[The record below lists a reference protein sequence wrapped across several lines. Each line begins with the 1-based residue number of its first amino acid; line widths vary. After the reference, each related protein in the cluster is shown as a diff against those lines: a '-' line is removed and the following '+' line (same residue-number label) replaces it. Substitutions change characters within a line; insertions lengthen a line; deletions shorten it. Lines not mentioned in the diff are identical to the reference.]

1 MFTVRDRCPVDNEP
15 RMSVGVS
22 MLDAMIDEHTT
33 LQPHPT
39 CWVDGM
45 DASAPFTLTQAREGG
60 VTANRVSCLVR
71 AGVLRRLLKGVYV
84 AAPVPDSLDLRIA
97 ALRLVV
103 PVDGVIVDRT
113 AGWLHGADVLAPGSH
128 QTVPQVS
135 VYLDR
140 HRRLRNDVAQ
150 SGHRGL
156 RVEDILETG
165 GLRVT
170 TPIRTAWDLG
180 RLLQRDQA
188 FSGMDGMLHLRI
200 FTKDEFLAGIQ
211 RFRGMRGVVQLRQ
224 LAPLTD
230 HRAESPPESILR
242 LRWLETQ
249 LPSPEPQLWVVTEF
263 GELLGR
269 LDLANAEHRIY
280 AEYDGAAWHR
290 SDQDRAHDAVRRY
303 RIDDDGWHGEVFVDS
318 DLFGRSADP
327 WSKLRRLM
335 IPGPRR
341 TA

>member
-1 MFTVRDRCPVDNEP
+1 VDSRP
-15 RMSVGVS
+15 RMSEAVRIIDS
-22 MLDAMIDEHTT
+22 MIDEHTT
-33 LQPHPT
+33 LVSRPA
-39 CWVDGM
+39 CWVEGV
-45 DASAPFTLTQAREGG
+45 DASFPFTLGQAREAGL
-60 VTANRVSCLVR
+60 TPNRLTGLVR

-84 AAPVPDSLDLRIA
+84 AERVPDSLSLRVA

-128 QTVPQVS
+128 ETIPQVA

-140 HRRLRNDVAQ
+140 HRRLRNDVAE
-150 SGHRGL
+150 SGHRSL
-156 RVEDILETG
+156 RRDDVMEVG

-180 RLLQRDQA
+180 RLLRGDQA
-188 FSGMDGMLHLRI
+188 FAAAEALLHLQV
-200 FTKDEFLAGIQ
+200 FSKDEFLAGIES
-211 RFRGMRGVVQLRQ
+211 FRGMRGVVQLRQ

-242 LRWLETQ
+242 LRWLESQ
-249 LPSPEPQLWVVTEF
+249 LPTPQPQLWVVSGS

-269 LDLANAEHRIY
+269 LDIGNEEHRLY

-290 SDQDRAHDAVRRY
+290 SDEDRARDTLRRG
-303 RIDDDGWHGEVFVDS
+303 RIDDDGWRGEVFVDT
-318 DLFGRSADP
+318 DLFGRRADP
-327 WSKLRRLM
+327 WSKLRRL
-335 IPGPRR
+335 IDPRVRR